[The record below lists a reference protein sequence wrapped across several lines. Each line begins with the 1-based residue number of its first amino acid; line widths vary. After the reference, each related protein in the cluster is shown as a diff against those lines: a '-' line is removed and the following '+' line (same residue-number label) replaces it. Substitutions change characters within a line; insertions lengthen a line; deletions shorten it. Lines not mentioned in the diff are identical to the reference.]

1 MIPQEDYSKQRILA
15 DLAYQFL
22 LGSVLGAV
30 LCLIPWA
37 IATPTLTVVNIVATA
52 AIVVVCGILSVF
64 FGKRFLTLI
73 MNILE
78 SFPPIA

>member
-1 MIPQEDYSKQRILA
+1 MTPQDHSNHRTLT

-22 LGSVLGAV
+22 LGAALGAV

-37 IATPTLTVVNIVATA
+37 VAPPTMTMVNIAATA
-52 AIVVVCGILSVF
+52 AIVIVCGILSAF